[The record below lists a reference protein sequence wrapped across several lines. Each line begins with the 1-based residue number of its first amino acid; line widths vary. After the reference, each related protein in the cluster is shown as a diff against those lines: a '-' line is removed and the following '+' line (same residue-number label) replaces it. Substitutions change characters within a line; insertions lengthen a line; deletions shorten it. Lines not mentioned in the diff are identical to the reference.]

1 MGFIFESLGYLF
13 RYEGEGT
20 EVRMKM
26 GGGGVGW
33 KESVVTEYLTSNSGD
48 GVN

>member
-1 MGFIFESLGYLF
+1 MGFLSESLGYLF
-13 RYEGEGT
+13 RYESEGT

-26 GGGGVGW
+26 GGGGW
-33 KESVVTEYLTSNSGD
+33 RESDVTEYLPSNSGD

>member
-1 MGFIFESLGYLF
+1 MGFISESLGYLF

-26 GGGGVGW
+26 GGGW